1 MSEWITDRLP
11 SRDDVDGKYGE
22 VWVFWEHG
30 EVSTRHWSHV
40 AKGQAWQPIHKPA
53 PYVKAK
59 RYTVGWNHNLQVWN
73 MYQDGKPIGVLPR
86 GLSYEDSYYAQRIAD
101 YYNKV

>member
-11 SRDDVDGKYGE
+11 TKQEAVSGNVICCRWGHINLLQWYKIAPGE
-22 VWVFWEHG
+22 PWM
-30 EVSTRHWSHV
+30 
-40 AKGQAWQPIHKPA
+40 PIPKPEMYNK
-53 PYVKAK
+53 PK

-101 YYNKV
+101 YYNKVQR